1 MCNCAK
7 ESFLTNCREFRRAL
21 PDRDN
26 EQLMDSPRQ
35 GNIERGRGI
44 QRERERRGPPAGS
57 NNKQLVIV
65 GVCATF
71 GRLGFG
77 LRFGWGIAK
86 AATKMA
92 SSRWRP
98 ANTHSRQ
105 TGSDRSWSGR
115 RRRRRS
121 GRRSLSHQAHN
132 LHVELVSLETE
143 SCDDSRVKHIS
154 IEEEEYKDRGGGKGS
169 QQ

>member
-1 MCNCAK
+1 MVDM
-7 ESFLTNCREFRRAL
+7 ER
-21 PDRDN
+21 
-26 EQLMDSPRQ
+26 
-35 GNIERGRGI
+35 ERGR
-44 QRERERRGPPAGS
+44 QRRGPPAGN

-65 GVCATF
+65 AVCATF

-86 AATKMA
+86 AATKMG

-105 TGSDRSWSGR
+105 TGSDRSRSWS
-115 RRRRRS
+115 RS
-121 GRRSLSHQAHN
+121 RSLSHQAHN

-154 IEEEEYKDRGGGKGS
+154 EEEKGAGEGDS
-169 QQ
+169 PMTPRDL

>member
-1 MCNCAK
+1 MVDM
-7 ESFLTNCREFRRAL
+7 ER
-21 PDRDN
+21 
-26 EQLMDSPRQ
+26 
-35 GNIERGRGI
+35 ERGR
-44 QRERERRGPPAGS
+44 QRRGPPAGN

-65 GVCATF
+65 AVCATF

-86 AATKMA
+86 AATKMG

-105 TGSDRSWSGR
+105 TGSDRS
-115 RRRRRS
+115 RS
-121 GRRSLSHQAHN
+121 RSWKRSLSHQAHN
-132 LHVELVSLETE
+132 LHVELVSMETE

-154 IEEEEYKDRGGGKGS
+154 EVEKGAGEGDS
-169 QQ
+169 PMTPRDL